1 MPAIELSRYQHADI
15 MLDIEETYIE
25 NLNVSRFC

>member
-1 MPAIELSRYQHADI
+1 MPAIKLSRYQYADI